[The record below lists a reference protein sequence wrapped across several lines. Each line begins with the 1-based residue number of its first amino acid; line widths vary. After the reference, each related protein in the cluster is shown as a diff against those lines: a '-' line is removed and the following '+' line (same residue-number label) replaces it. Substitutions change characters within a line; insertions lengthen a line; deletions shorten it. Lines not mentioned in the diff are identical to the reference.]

1 MKLDGRRK
9 SNNIEDRRGQRTGGM
24 GNIFGSGG
32 GSGSGIVG
40 LVLQMLLSKGGMKG
54 RLLGL
59 VAVGALIYFGLQG
72 GGGNVLGSLLGDSAL
87 TGDGTPQQS
96 A

>member
-24 GNIFGSGG
+24 GNTFGSGG
-32 GSGSGIVG
+32 GSGSGIVV

-54 RLLGL
+54 RLL
-59 VAVGALIYFGLQG
+59 
-72 GGGNVLGSLLGDSAL
+72 
-87 TGDGTPQQS
+87 
-96 A
+96 